1 MTSLEEAQIT
11 FKQALVYLD
20 QAIWR
25 SSAGDNGSQKIVES
39 FGGTWMVTG
48 TKGEIVADEIVHG
61 GDADLIALMYNV
73 LPEQVA
79 LLKVASAITDVNDPV
94 FQAALAL
101 ATKIVK

>member
-1 MTSLEEAQIT
+1 MTSLEETQIT
-11 FKQALVYLD
+11 FKQALGYLD

-48 TKGEIVADEIVHG
+48 AEGEIVADEIVHG

-73 LPEQVA
+73 LPAQIA
-79 LLKVASAITDVNDPV
+79 LLEVASTLSDVESPV
-94 FQAALAL
+94 FQAALRVAK
-101 ATKIVK
+101 TIVK